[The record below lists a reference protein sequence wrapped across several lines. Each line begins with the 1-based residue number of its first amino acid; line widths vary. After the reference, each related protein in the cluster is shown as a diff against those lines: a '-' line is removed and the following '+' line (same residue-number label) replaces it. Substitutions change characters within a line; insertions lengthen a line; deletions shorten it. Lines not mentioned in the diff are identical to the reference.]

1 MHTIIYIILLTLI
14 GLLFILMFSTVT
26 RGYIYNFL
34 LEHEEFIHER
44 FIWKHHTDIILT
56 SQGCSDD
63 ATYYYFQCLNY
74 QILWTPSK
82 NRIGI
87 FTIDTQECVSVLWC
101 LPIRR
106 KVIKYLTTLI
116 KKEEGE

>member
-1 MHTIIYIILLTLI
+1 MYTIIYIILFTLI
-14 GLLFILMFSTVT
+14 GLLFILMFSTIT

-34 LEHEEFIHER
+34 LEHKEFIHER

-56 SQGCSDD
+56 SQERVADIM
-63 ATYYYFQCLNY
+63 YYNFQCLNY
-74 QILWTPSK
+74 QIMWVPSR
-82 NRIGI
+82 NHIGI